1 MTRLLKKAFEA
12 ASKLPEE
19 EQNALAALIL
29 EEVDAENRWD
39 ESFSQSEE
47 KLASLA
53 SEALEDHRR
62 GRTRPLDPDSM

>member
-29 EEVDAENRWD
+29 EEVDSDNVWD
-39 ESFSQSEE
+39 ESF
-47 KLASLA
+47 
-53 SEALEDHRR
+53 R
-62 GRTRPLDPDSM
+62 

>member
-39 ESFSQSEE
+39 ESFSRSEE
-47 KLASLA
+47 KLASMA
-53 SEALEDHRR
+53 SEALA
-62 GRTRPLDPDSM
+62 GC